1 MIHIL
6 EADGIQLNFGLRNIL
21 SDVYLKCETGKITG
35 LLGRNGQGKTC
46 LMNVILG
53 TLKSSINSIRVDG
66 SIMKKINTR
75 PDVLLYLPQ
84 FNFIPKALS
93 VKKVLDD
100 FELNHTAFEQRF
112 PEFKS
117 RLDLNVNQLS
127 GGQWRTLEL
136 YIVVKTPSLF
146 VMLDEPFTHLNPIQI
161 ENIKDFLLEEKANK
175 GMLIT
180 DHMYNHLLDVSDT
193 VYLHHLTLNTHRT
206 HLLDAQWLH
215 TLRLPANNNLLSLI

>member
-6 EADGIQLNFGLRNIL
+6 EADGIQLNFGLRKIL
-21 SDVYLKCETGKITG
+21 SDVYLKCETGRITG

-53 TLKSSINSIRVDG
+53 TLNSSINSIRIDG
-66 SIMKKINTR
+66 SVMKKINTR

-100 FELNHTAFEQRF
+100 FGLNEAEFENRF
-112 PEFKS
+112 PDFKS
-117 RLDLNVNQLS
+117 RLDLKVNQLS

-146 VMLDEPFTHLNPIQI
+146 AMLDEPFTHLNPLQI
-161 ENIKDFLLEEKANK
+161 ENIKEFLLEEKVNK
-175 GMLIT
+175 GILLT

-193 VYLHHLTLNTHRT
+193 VYLLKDGKTYRAGTLEE
-206 HLLDAQWLH
+206 LDSLGYV
-215 TLRLPANNNLLSLI
+215 RLD

>member
-6 EADGIQLNFGLRNIL
+6 EADGIQLNFGLRKIL
-21 SDVYLKCETGKITG
+21 SDVYLKCETGRITG

-53 TLKSSINSIRVDG
+53 TLNSSINSIRIDG
-66 SIMKKINTR
+66 SVMKKINTR

-100 FELNHTAFEQRF
+100 FELNEAEFENRF
-112 PEFKS
+112 PDFKS
-117 RLDLNVNQLS
+117 RLDLKVNQLS

-146 VMLDEPFTHLNPIQI
+146 AMLDEPFTHLNPLQI
-161 ENIKDFLLEEKANK
+161 ENIKEFLLEEKVNK
-175 GMLIT
+175 GILLT

-193 VYLHHLTLNTHRT
+193 VYLLKDGKTHRAGT
-206 HLLDAQWLH
+206 LEELDSLGYV
-215 TLRLPANNNLLSLI
+215 RLD